1 MKKQNLNGQ
10 SAKAASAQNENETYE
25 LVYLETMIDLEKQ
38 EKVGSTTKSVLSCKT
53 KEQLDSNF
61 DAIFDVWFQL
71 QLKDV
76 CKYFL
81 HYQHTD
87 EETYGATLQVEISD
101 NLMQVRQL
109 IKKINGVDMVEKI
122 MEG

>member
-1 MKKQNLNGQ
+1 MSKIENGQ
-10 SAKAASAQNENETYE
+10 SAKAASAQENETYE
-25 LVYLETMIDLEKQ
+25 LVYLEAMVDLEKQ
-38 EKVGSTTKSVLSCKT
+38 EKVGSTTKSVLNCKT
-53 KEQLDSNF
+53 KEQLDSDF

-76 CKYFL
+76 CKYDL

-101 NLMQVRQL
+101 NLIQVRQL

>member
-1 MKKQNLNGQ
+1 MNKNFKNDEIGATV
-10 SAKAASAQNENETYE
+10 SANENETYE
-25 LVYLETMIDLEKQ
+25 LVYLEAMVNTEKQ
-38 EKVGSTTKSVLSCKT
+38 EKVGTTTKSVLNCKT
-53 KEQLDSNF
+53 KEQLDSDF
-61 DAIFDVWFQL
+61 DTIFDVWFQL

-76 CKYFL
+76 IKYYL

-101 NLMQVRQL
+101 NLIQVRQL

>member
-1 MKKQNLNGQ
+1 MYKKLKSQ
-10 SAKAASAQNENETYE
+10 SAEAQNSAQENETYE
-25 LVYLETMIDLEKQ
+25 LVYLEAMVDLEKQ
-38 EKVGSTTKSVLSCKT
+38 EKVGSTTKSVLNCKT
-53 KEQLDSNF
+53 KEQLDSDF

-76 CKYFL
+76 CKYDL

-101 NLMQVRQL
+101 NLIQVRQL

-122 MEG
+122 MED

>member
-1 MKKQNLNGQ
+1 MCKIENSQSTEAEN
-10 SAKAASAQNENETYE
+10 SAKENETYE
-25 LVYLETMIDLEKQ
+25 LVYLETMVDLEKQ
-38 EKVGSTTKSVLSCKT
+38 EKVGSTTKSVLNCKT
-53 KEQLDSNF
+53 KEQLDSDF

-76 CKYFL
+76 CKYNL